1 MEAMTERKPVE
12 HTFESWV
19 DKQIREATERGEF
32 ENLAGAGKP
41 IPGAGAPVDENWW
54 IRGYLRRQG
63 VPADGLLPDSLVLRR
78 DRQRLAETVAGD
90 CDSEAEVRAEVAAL
104 NRRIAEYLRTPTP
117 PYVPIAPA
125 DADRVVAAWRQRRD
139 AEPRARAT
147 AHEAT
152 AHDGTAA
159 KPGAAAGR
167 PAAVAVTGRAAAAA
181 GPGWWRALR
190 RWFTRR

>member
-1 MEAMTERKPVE
+1 AGRRTRPHRRTAAAAAAGPARPAGLRGPAPADIHCLTARSCPARSCLAHRWSRPPVPTMEAMTERKPVE

-104 NRRIAEYLRTPTP
+104 
-117 PYVPIAPA
+117 
-125 DADRVVAAWRQRRD
+125 
-139 AEPRARAT
+139 
-147 AHEAT
+147 
-152 AHDGTAA
+152 
-159 KPGAAAGR
+159 
-167 PAAVAVTGRAAAAA
+167 
-181 GPGWWRALR
+181 
-190 RWFTRR
+190 